1 MKLTKH
7 ICIHLYIHT
16 CICIYTLS
24 CVPTVINSGLVD
36 QFTVFVKGV
45 WSGDSKDS
53 VDNGFS
59 SMLKKSWEKSGE
71 NIRNIAYAWTDI
83 DVLTLKWFVYPYMCL
98 YMCQSTS
105 VAREMLIKMWSAMLV
120 WTAKKAD
127 FETGFQVW
135 TFVFTLYSTLISSS
149 YFYYY
154 LLPFIK
160 LILRNIYIKN

>member
-59 SMLKKSWEKSGE
+59 SMLKKS
-71 NIRNIAYAWTDI
+71 
-83 DVLTLKWFVYPYMCL
+83 
-98 YMCQSTS
+98 
-105 VAREMLIKMWSAMLV
+105 
-120 WTAKKAD
+120 
-127 FETGFQVW
+127 
-135 TFVFTLYSTLISSS
+135 
-149 YFYYY
+149 
-154 LLPFIK
+154 
-160 LILRNIYIKN
+160 